1 MLNVAPSKFTC
12 WKGDAEHSIIGID
25 DSASGDIDGDLDRSV
40 GEEGAA
46 PVDGEGLGAGGER
59 EGCPLVSPSM
69 GADPDVKS
77 SSAEPVVE
85 EEEGNILALGRRLF
99 SSSKKRSSSDF
110 IAPPGIGL

>member
-1 MLNVAPSKFTC
+1 M
-12 WKGDAEHSIIGID
+12 EHSIIGID

-46 PVDGEGLGAGGER
+46 PVDGEGLEAGGER
-59 EGCPLVSPSM
+59 EGCPLVSPSV
-69 GADPDVKS
+69 GTDPDVKS

-85 EEEGNILALGRRLF
+85 EEEEEGNVLVLGRRLF